1 MLLHFESVSMKNRKE
16 MEALQVY
23 PAQCGFIES
32 VSECLCEADQASSWH
47 PEGICDGQM
56 LIGFAMYG
64 YFESPPPGRLWL
76 DRLLID
82 KTHQG
87 KGYGRASIRAL
98 LEKLHR
104 EYDSREVYLSVYE
117 NNKKAVSLYQQIGFR
132 FNGQYDTKGEKI
144 MVYVFE

>member
-47 PEGICDGQM
+47 PVGICDGQM

-64 YFESPPPGRLWL
+64 Y
-76 DRLLID
+76 
-82 KTHQG
+82 
-87 KGYGRASIRAL
+87 AL